1 VGSGVGTEEIDGALK
16 GAGGGLSESHI
27 EEEGV
32 IHSLALITFLSINY
46 FVFLRLMSY
55 KSD

>member
-1 VGSGVGTEEIDGALK
+1 VGGGVGTEEIGGALK

-32 IHSLALITFLSINY
+32 IHSLALITFLSINC